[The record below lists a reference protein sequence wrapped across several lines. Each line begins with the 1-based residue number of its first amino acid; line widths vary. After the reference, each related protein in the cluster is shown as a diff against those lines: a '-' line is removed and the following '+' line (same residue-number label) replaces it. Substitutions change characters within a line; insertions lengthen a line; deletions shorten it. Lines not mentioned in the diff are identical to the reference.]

1 MGTLLDEL
9 AAVLEEELPAVPAD
23 ARRRV
28 LAELCRRIGGEKLYL
43 PRRPPGAAAEAVRAA
58 LAAGATIKA
67 AAKAGSVSERQA
79 RRLCGTS
86 AA

>member
-1 MGTLLDEL
+1 MSVLLDVL
-9 AAVLEEELPAVPAD
+9 ADVLEDELPDVPAD

-28 LAELCRRIGGEKLYL
+28 LTALCARCGGERHYL

-58 LAAGATIKA
+58 LAAGSTITA
-67 AAKAGSVSERQA
+67 AAEAGGVSPRQA

>member
-1 MGTLLDEL
+1 VSTLLDVL
-9 AAVLEEELPAVPAD
+9 ADVLEDELPAVPAA

-43 PRRPPGAAAEAVRAA
+43 PCRIPGERAARVRAA
-58 LAAGATIKA
+58 LAAGATIEG
-67 AAKAGSVSERQA
+67 AAKAGEVSTRQA

>member
-1 MGTLLDEL
+1 MSAIVDHLADVLEDEL
-9 AAVLEEELPAVPAD
+9 PDVPTD

-28 LAELCRRIGGEKLYL
+28 LAELCRRIGGEKHYL
-43 PRRPPGAAAEAVRAA
+43 PRRLPGDAAARVAEA
-58 LAAGATIKA
+58 LAAGATIERA
-67 AAKAGSVSERQA
+67 AIAGGVSARHA